1 MPFQSP
7 IFVSPVRPGSGPTT
21 VTFSQ
26 DMTATTV
33 ALTATLQNQVGKS
46 LVASSIALTASIQ
59 KQVGKLTGRVK
70 ALERDADS
78 NSAYLENRMDRI
90 EATAS
95 NGICL
100 AKHITDYLARLQAA
114 LPAGYRPAGGGLV
127 RVKGGCV

>member
-1 MPFQSP
+1 M
-7 IFVSPVRPGSGPTT
+7 RKT
-21 VTFSQ
+21 VV
-26 DMTATTV
+26 V
-33 ALTATLQNQVGKS
+33 ALLLAVFALGGALLASAAQTEKKS
-46 LVASSIALTASIQ
+46 AAIAQLQ

-90 EATAS
+90 EATVS

-100 AKHITDYLARLQAA
+100 AKHIADYLARLQAA
-114 LPAGYRPAGGGLV
+114 LPAEYRPAGGGLV